1 MGDAHV
7 YSLRYVYDI
16 PKIMPNLTFCIY
28 HLLSEPTFSLKD
40 LEDLEGAVYTE
51 MKERW
56 CQDNMIFKKMCI
68 LQYNWPCQSYV
79 LSVHPRNLGSGG
91 CKWMRSRHDCKHH
104 QVDMN

>member
-51 MKERW
+51 MKER
-56 CQDNMIFKKMCI
+56 
-68 LQYNWPCQSYV
+68 
-79 LSVHPRNLGSGG
+79 G
-91 CKWMRSRHDCKHH
+91 C
-104 QVDMN
+104 